1 MAFLI
6 DLAGEVLGENEM
18 ANRQPEKWKE
28 TLALTPKQA
37 TSGPIPGTQHSP
49 TFSCIEWYVFFV
61 APTKLSAR
69 NHIEFCEGN
78 LDRHIDGWVK
88 NIEHIKASKC
98 SL

>member
-37 TSGPIPGTQHSP
+37 TSGPIPDTQHSP
-49 TFSCIEWYVFFV
+49 TFSCIELCIFFV
-61 APTKLSAR
+61 RQPNCQRGITLNFAR
-69 NHIEFCEGN
+69 EILAGILNQYH
-78 LDRHIDGWVK
+78 
-88 NIEHIKASKC
+88 
-98 SL
+98 

>member
-37 TSGPIPGTQHSP
+37 TSGPIPATQHSP
-49 TFSCIEWYVFFV
+49 RFSCIELYIFFV
-61 APTKLSAR
+61 RQPNCQRGITLNFAR
-69 NHIEFCEGN
+69 GN
-78 LDRHIDGWVK
+78 LGRHIDDWVK
-88 NIEHIKASKC
+88 NVERI
-98 SL
+98 